1 MKIGDPTIPTTPTPK
16 SGVGVTVAAPARCS
30 WQGKVRSLV
39 APGRAIDIRAT
50 FYEFWRF
57 KCFLLYRRTCW
68 TV

>member
-1 MKIGDPTIPTTPTPK
+1 MKIGDPTIPTIPTPK

-50 FYEFWRF
+50 FYEF
-57 KCFLLYRRTCW
+57 
-68 TV
+68 